1 MAHKHRQRLMISLI
15 VYFTTCCQAA
25 GKPGMFTGSEGTEN
39 KIAAEKAIADAL
51 SEYAHIHTR
60 SRRERTLEGT

>member
-1 MAHKHRQRLMISLI
+1 
-15 VYFTTCCQAA
+15 
-25 GKPGMFTGSEGTEN
+25 MFTGSEGTEN

-60 SRRERTLEGT
+60 SCRERMLEGT